1 MRLAFVDNLSVGGGI
16 SRYSLLLCKSLKE
29 TFPSLSIDY
38 FVHNDNIARIPE
50 LRSIAGVKV
59 RLLKSSVT
67 PSYIK
72 RKVLQISNAIR
83 SAPISDRILV
93 EVEARVNRNYDVAF
107 FPSAHLMERPD
118 ISIPVVGTIHDF
130 NWKYFFGTQIF
141 NQSFV
146 EVMDSEIVNWMENG
160 LTISPSAHTVDE
172 AKRFY
177 PNLSK
182 YPTTIPS
189 AVFVVNKKMTDK
201 RVSELL
207 RKAGVHF
214 PFIIFPGNF
223 FPHKNHLNLFAA
235 FSLLKQRKDYRDLK
249 LVLTGVNSEQ
259 VGKGIAGYGGVRLVD
274 KSSGT
279 NDFDTIGMG
288 YQPNEV
294 MDALISKAWLLVSPS
309 IYEGTCA
316 PAMDAWNFGI
326 PTAISDIAPF
336 KEAETRWGVKTA
348 FFDPMNPKNI
358 ADVIEAYLNNYDRA
372 KQDALISQS
381 KIEAYTWEKVATRY
395 MDVFKQAV
403 EKN

>member
-38 FVHNDNIARIPE
+38 FVHNDNVGKIPE
-50 LRSIAGVKV
+50 LKSITGVKV
-59 RLLKSSVT
+59 CLLKTSVT
-67 PSYIK
+67 PPYFK
-72 RKVLQISNAIR
+72 RKVLQISSAIR
-83 SAPISDRILV
+83 SSPISDRVLL

-107 FPSAHLMERPD
+107 FPSAHMMERPE
-118 ISIPVVGTIHDF
+118 ISVPVVGTLHDF

-146 EVMDSEIVNWMENG
+146 EVMDREIVNWMENG
-160 LTISPSAHTVDE
+160 LTISPSQHTADE
-172 AKRFY
+172 AKLFY
-177 PNLSK
+177 PNRSH
-182 YPTTIPS
+182 YPEVIPS
-189 AVFVVNKKMTDK
+189 AVFVVNKKMTDERASGLIK
-201 RVSELL
+201 
-207 RKAGVHF
+207 KAGVDF
-214 PFIIFPGNF
+214 PYIIFPGNF

-235 FSLLKQRKDYRDLK
+235 FSLLKQRKGYSELK
-249 LVLTGVNSEQ
+249 LVLTGANSEQ
-259 VGKGIAGYGGVRLVD
+259 VSRGIAGYCGVRLVD

-279 NDFDTIGMG
+279 NNFDVVGLG

-294 MDALISKAWLLVSPS
+294 MDALISKARLLVSPS

-316 PAMDAWNFGI
+316 PAMDAWSLGI

-336 KEAETRWGVKTA
+336 KEAKTRWGVKTA
-348 FFDPMNPKNI
+348 FFDPMNPKNM
-358 ADVIEAYLNNYDRA
+358 ADVIEGYLNNYDEA

-381 KIEAYTWEKVATRY
+381 KMEAYTWEEVATRY

-403 EKN
+403 ERY